1 MDAPLQGRE
10 ALLIVGGGIAAY
22 KSALLAREL
31 LRLGASVETV
41 LTPAAQRFITG
52 VTFAGITGR
61 PARTELWDP
70 SYPGELHIELTRKA
84 DLVVVAP
91 ATADLL
97 ARMAHG
103 LGDDLATTCLLA
115 AKGDVFVAPAM
126 HPRMWE
132 HPATQANVATLRA
145 RGVHVIGPDTGPLAS
160 GEVGI
165 GRMSEADFIARAVA
179 EHTAR
184 GSDLAGL
191 RVLISAG
198 GTHEALDPVRFIGNR
213 SSGRMGFALAERARQ
228 RGATVTV
235 VAGPVN
241 LPPPP
246 GVHVVRVRSA
256 LEMHEAIVPRAAEH
270 DVVVMAAAVADY
282 RPAEQATEKIKK
294 TAGELTLRLVKNP
307 DILAD
312 LGAARAASGR
322 RLPVLVG
329 FAVET
334 NDLIAYARAKL
345 SRKGCDLVVANLAED
360 GFEGA
365 DNRVTLVRADT
376 EEALPRMDKRAVADR
391 ILDAARDLR
400 RARHEA

>member
-22 KSALLAREL
+22 KSAFLAREL
-31 LRLGASVETV
+31 LRLGASIETV

-115 AKGDVFVAPAM
+115 AKGEVFVAPAM

-132 HPATQANVATLRA
+132 HAATQASVATLRA
-145 RGVHVIGPDTGPLAS
+145 RGVRVIGPDTGPLAS
-160 GEVGI
+160 GEVGV
-165 GRMSEADFIARAVA
+165 GRMSEPDVIARTVA
-179 EHTAR
+179 EHMTR
-184 GSDLAGL
+184 GADLAGL

-198 GTHEALDPVRFIGNR
+198 GTHEALDPVRYIGNR
-213 SSGRMGFALAERARQ
+213 SSGRMGFALAERAQ
-228 RGATVTV
+228 ARGATVTV

-246 GVHVVRVRSA
+246 GVHLVRVRSA
-256 LEMHEAIVPRAAEH
+256 LEMRDAIVPRAADH

-282 RPAEQATEKIKK
+282 RPAEQAPEKIKK
-294 TAGELTLRLVKNP
+294 SAEELTIRLVKNP
-307 DILAD
+307 DILAA
-312 LGAARAASGR
+312 LGAARAASGAS
-322 RLPVLVG
+322 LPVLVG

-365 DNRVTLVRADT
+365 DNRVTLVRADA

-400 RARHEA
+400 ASRHGA